1 MSFSIDHYEIL
12 QISKNATTE
21 EIRYSY
27 KNLAKQHHPDKGGN
41 KEKFQEIQTAY
52 EILSDENKKREYDN
66 QQNGNQNFPSFPNI
80 FHFVNNSI
88 PIKKPDEIFKC
99 PITLREVLFGTS
111 RKFHIT
117 RKIRCEK
124 CNFECNQCNGTGSDK
139 NNQRIQ
145 IGPFLHIQN
154 QVCYLCKGDG
164 YKRVSFCEDCKNSG
178 TRIKEFFIEILIQK
192 GVENGKTYYYEGM
205 GEAANKK
212 NEINGNFIVVIE
224 IKGTGNSTIIDFTST
239 PSMPEE
245 EILSLLLFG
254 KKLGEVSV
262 LQSVQLAEIAKS
274 DESGHGFFEK
284 IRDSGGSCCF
294 CAHFGAGSLDG
305 LASSR
310 TGLYAVCQREICN
323 ISELPACVYSCRHGY
338 DWVLVDS
345 VFEYAGLYQIQP
357 QPERSGRR
365 AGDGAASGHDGVY
378 RHGSCDYFSRNRDF
392 SALEIERTLESGYA
406 RRSIL

>member
-224 IKGTGNSTIIDFTST
+224 IIDNPLFKRNNLDLIFENQISFKESIIGKDIIIPHIEEHFVVDIRQFCIIDPTKNYIIPKKGLQDELGNKGDLIIKFNLIY
-239 PSMPEE
+239 PSKFLKND
-245 EILSLLLFG
+245 EIKIFEDVF
-254 KKLGEVSV
+254 KNI
-262 LQSVQLAEIAKS
+262 EI
-274 DESGHGFFEK
+274 
-284 IRDSGGSCCF
+284 
-294 CAHFGAGSLDG
+294 
-305 LASSR
+305 
-310 TGLYAVCQREICN
+310 
-323 ISELPACVYSCRHGY
+323 
-338 DWVLVDS
+338 
-345 VFEYAGLYQIQP
+345 
-357 QPERSGRR
+357 
-365 AGDGAASGHDGVY
+365 
-378 RHGSCDYFSRNRDF
+378 
-392 SALEIERTLESGYA
+392 
-406 RRSIL
+406 